1 MYRVRYLEQN
11 DKMSGQVRLSMFE
24 QVYERALLQQ
34 CAQQSVSSA
43 QKARRGGAF
52 TGLSGLGVVV
62 AMGVWGRP
70 AQGRGWD
77 KLTPWV
83 PGFDQARPQKP
94 AGASAVPHQRA
105 HV

>member
-24 QVYERALLQQ
+24 QVYERALLKQ

-43 QKARRGGAF
+43 QKARRGRHF
-52 TGLSGLGVVV
+52 TALSVLWVVV
-62 AMGVWGRP
+62 AMVLWGRR

-77 KLTPWV
+77 KLTHWLPDCD
-83 PGFDQARPQKP
+83 PARAQEH
-94 AGASAVPHQRA
+94 AGAPA
-105 HV
+105 

>member
-43 QKARRGGAF
+43 QKARRVPHF
-52 TGLSGLGVVV
+52 TALSVLWFLFAIALRSPLAPGR
-62 AMGVWGRP
+62 VWGKVTHLP
-70 AQGRGWD
+70 
-77 KLTPWV
+77 
-83 PGFDQARPQKP
+83 PGFDPARPHTPTRGP
-94 AGASAVPHQRA
+94 A
-105 HV
+105 